1 MKGVQAA
8 CTASESLELRRAA
21 YASIGALRGGAGGSN
36 TLAVRYTYAVI
47 ESALLEVRLL
57 PWRPQPR
64 VMKASTLRETVDL
77 DQLGGV
83 DDIAGLVLVLALWLT
98 ILLAAPVLVIVLAA
112 LLFSVELPL
121 LIGIGLLLA
130 LARFAGLV
138 PWTVL
143 IVNKVTGDERRES
156 TRNVLRAVRRVR
168 EVNGERRV
176 LVRWAWS

>member
-1 MKGVQAA
+1 MG
-8 CTASESLELRRAA
+8 L
-21 YASIGALRGGAGGSN
+21 YAVGPAGG
-36 TLAVRYTYAVI
+36 TTVVVRYICTVI

-57 PWRPQPR
+57 PWLPRPR
-64 VMKASTLRETVDL
+64 AMKASTLRRTVDL

-83 DDIAGLVLVLALWLT
+83 DDIAGLVLALAFWLT

-121 LIGIGLLLA
+121 LIGVGLLLA

-143 IVNKVTGDERRES
+143 IINKVTGDERRES

-168 EVNGERRV
+168 EINDERRV